1 MDPASVMDQLRAI
14 LDFVVF
20 GAEWDNPVT
29 VQDLIVATV
38 IVFVA
43 NLVSRVVRRALAPLG
58 DKVRPT
64 VGDTAVSVTLR
75 VVHWLIL
82 FIGVVV
88 ALNTVGV
95 SLDSLSGLF
104 TAGAVVT
111 VAVGFAMQNI
121 AQNFVSGAILATERS
136 IKAGDVIEVEGHVL
150 RVRSM
155 GIRTTVA
162 STRDDEAI
170 IIPNSLLVQNPVK
183 NFTYQDSIYRI
194 RARVGVAY
202 GSDMRK
208 VFDTLFQTAEELDW
222 RSRAVKPRVFM
233 SEFGDSAVVFEVSVW
248 VTDPWR
254 APQHRSDL
262 SEAIWFALK
271 DAGITIAFPQMDVH
285 LDRGVV
291 EALEAGRGAGAAQPP
306 GALGDGLEPGAG

>member
-1 MDPASVMDQLRAI
+1 MEWSAFVEQLDAI
-14 LDFVVF
+14 LDFVVL
-20 GAEWDNPVT
+20 GAEWDNPLT
-29 VQDLIVATV
+29 VKDLTVATA

-43 NLVSRVVRRALAPLG
+43 RTISKLVRRALNPLA
-58 DKVRPT
+58 DRLEPV
-64 VGDTAVSVTLR
+64 VGDQAVTLTLR
-75 VVHWLIL
+75 GIHWLIL
-82 FIGVVV
+82 LVGFFV

-121 AQNFVSGAILATERS
+121 AQNFVAGAILASERS
-136 IKAGDVIEVEGHVL
+136 IKSGDVIEVEGNVL
-150 RVRSM
+150 RVQST

-162 STRDDEAI
+162 RTRDDEAI

-202 GSDMRK
+202 GSDMRA
-208 VFDTLFQTAEELDW
+208 VFDTLTGVAEKLEW
-222 RSRAVKPRVFM
+222 RSTAVKPRVFM
-233 SEFGDSAVVFEVSVW
+233 SEFGDSSVLFEVSVW
-248 VTDPWR
+248 VNDPWR

-262 SEAIWFALK
+262 SQAIWFALK
-271 DAGITIAFPQMDVH
+271 DASITIAFPQLDLH
-285 LDRGVV
+285 LDAATTAALRG
-291 EALEAGRGAGAAQPP
+291 GAT
-306 GALGDGLEPGAG
+306 DG